1 MAWRNLRTKEED
13 DQKAPTLFKLTDNR
27 SGRGNR
33 VGEVGPAQSA
43 DPVPNDGGVGGG
55 RGEGGGGGE
64 DAGDGDEV
72 FVAGDVTVEWLEGAG
87 CSSRTSHFEA
97 SNGGEVFDT
106 AVTLLFNRDFFISS
120 KDAGIALKN

>member
-1 MAWRNLRTKEED
+1 MYFSFSIVLSSLSAGFLCVKNGKTRGAFLCPQLITCIKVDPNRERLDETCAQKDED
-13 DQKAPTLFKLTDNR
+13 DQKAATLFKLTDNR

-33 VGEVGPAQSA
+33 VGEVGPAKSA

-72 FVAGDVTVEWLEGAG
+72 FVAGDVTVE
-87 CSSRTSHFEA
+87 
-97 SNGGEVFDT
+97 
-106 AVTLLFNRDFFISS
+106 
-120 KDAGIALKN
+120 